1 MFAVLDVL
9 LMFTDHSYLNSVYVI
24 SYNYSWQCV
33 WAHIHGLYAYDHLE
47 PRYQSERQK
56 ARALTGSIL
65 VFIIDL
71 DPGWIENK
79 SQLTGWTNFFKILK
93 DNA

>member
-33 WAHIHGLYAYDHLE
+33 WAHIHGLYAYYHLE

-56 ARALTGSIL
+56 ARALTGSIFGIYNRFRSGL
-65 VFIIDL
+65 NRKQEPVDRL
-71 DPGWIENK
+71 D
-79 SQLTGWTNFFKILK
+79 QLL
-93 DNA
+93 

>member
-1 MFAVLDVL
+1 MLLVITILD
-9 LMFTDHSYLNSVYVI
+9 SVYGLI
-24 SYNYSWQCV
+24 YTACT
-33 WAHIHGLYAYDHLE
+33 HITIWSPAINQNAKKHVLW
-47 PRYQSERQK
+47 PVQF
-56 ARALTGSIL
+56 L